1 MTFFKNS
8 IVMKKTILFFA
19 LALLWSC
26 NFLEERS
33 PNDIAADDAITDGAS
48 AEAAVLGLYS
58 AMQQPGYYGES
69 YLLASE
75 GHTDN
80 AATGG
85 YQALSL
91 DQLGNR
97 AVTGVNV
104 IIEEL
109 WTSVYRVIA
118 NCNYLLDGLAKVDDL
133 DPAAKKHLEGQA
145 RAIRA
150 LAHFDL
156 LRYFGEHW
164 NSSSAFGV
172 PIVQSVQKI
181 SDRPSRA
188 SVAATYQFVL
198 SELNLAASLL
208 DKGQKDVRF
217 VHVNAVNALLARV
230 YLYQKD
236 MAKAADFA
244 GKVIASGDFALLEAA
259 AYADIFRTRQS
270 PESVFE
276 LAFDAQNRSG
286 YNGATYSRDD
296 AIRPELN
303 YLAAESLRAFFAS
316 RPGDVRAN
324 LLNFEAGKNDV
335 TILPDGRT
343 QKYRGETNKD
353 NPAYIV
359 RLAELY
365 LIRAEARGRVTG
377 LADVNEVRTR
387 RGLPALAASEVATD
401 AAWQRTLLD
410 ERRAELNFEGHRYFD
425 LARTRQVKAV
435 LGVDEFRGIMPIPSR
450 ELTANETLKQNPGY
464 E

>member
-1 MTFFKNS
+1 
-8 IVMKKTILFFA
+8 MKKTSIFLA

-33 PNDIAADDAITDGAS
+33 PNDIAADEAITDGAS

-69 YLLASE
+69 YLLACE

-80 AATGG
+80 AVTGG

-118 NCNYLLDGLAKVDDL
+118 NCNYLLDGLTKVEDL
-133 DPAAKKHLEGQA
+133 DPVAKKHLEGQA

-164 NSSSAFGV
+164 NSNSAFGV
-172 PIVQSVQKI
+172 PLVQSVQKI

-198 SELNLAASLL
+198 SELNIAAGLL
-208 DKGQKDVRF
+208 DKEQKDIQL
-217 VHVNAVNALLARV
+217 VNVNTVNALLARV

-244 GKVIASGDFALLEAA
+244 GRVIASGDFALLEAA
-259 AYADIFRTRQS
+259 SYPDVFRTRQS

-303 YLAAESLRAFFAS
+303 YLAAESLKAFFNA
-316 RPGDVRAN
+316 RPGDVRAS
-324 LLNFEAGKNDV
+324 LLNFEVGKNDA

-343 QKYRGETNKD
+343 QKYRGEANKD

-359 RLAELY
+359 RLAEMY
-365 LIRAEARGRVTG
+365 LIRAEARGRASG
-377 LADVNEVRTR
+377 LPDLNELRTR
-387 RGLPALAASEVATD
+387 RGLPALAASDIASD
-401 AAWQRTLLD
+401 AAWQRALLD

-425 LARTRQVKAV
+425 LARTRQIKAV

>member
-8 IVMKKTILFFA
+8 VVMKKTSIFFA

-33 PNDIAADDAITDGAS
+33 PNDIAADEAITDGAS

-198 SELNLAASLL
+198 SELNLAAGLL
-208 DKGQKDVRF
+208 DKEQKDVRF
-217 VHVNAVNALLARV
+217 VHINAVNALLARV

-244 GKVIASGDFALLEAA
+244 SRVIASGDFALLEAA
-259 AYADIFRTRQS
+259 AYTDIFRTRQS

-303 YLAAESLRAFFAS
+303 YLAAESLKAFFAA

-324 LLNFEAGKNDV
+324 LLNFEAGRNDV

-365 LIRAEARGRVTG
+365 LIRAEARGRASG

-401 AAWQRTLLD
+401 AAWQRALLD

-425 LARTRQVKAV
+425 LARTRQIKAV